1 MHFNPRSLA
10 GATLGICKRCLPRC
24 NFNPRSLAGATHTAG
39 ACITFQRISIHA
51 PSRERPTAI
60 RVMAAPQLHFNPRSL
75 AGATKRLYSSLLSLR
90 ISIHAPSRER
100 RNITVN
106 VGSGGG
112 DFNPRSL
119 TGATSLVHYI
129 STSFNDFNPRSLTGA
144 TLAFFAR
151 TWGNYISIHAPLR
164 ERHICTPRGLVILAI
179 SIHAPLRERR
189 INLIEYQ
196 HQILFQSTLP
206 YGSDAELVLGQIRP
220 GVISIHAPLRERRL
234 RQSSPTCH

>member
-1 MHFNPRSLA
+1 MILTGGGEPTVFQSTLPRGSDVDYLLFSIGYNDFNPRSLA
-10 GATLGICKRCLPRC
+10 GATFQKR
-24 NFNPRSLAGATHTAG
+24 FFAFSLFISIHAPSRERHWGFAKDAYLDV
-39 ACITFQRISIHA
+39 ISIHA

-100 RNITVN
+100 RNVTVN

-164 ERHICTPRGLVILAI
+164 ERPPDC
-179 SIHAPLRERR
+179 S
-189 INLIEYQ
+189 
-196 HQILFQSTLP
+196 
-206 YGSDAELVLGQIRP
+206 
-220 GVISIHAPLRERRL
+220 
-234 RQSSPTCH
+234 